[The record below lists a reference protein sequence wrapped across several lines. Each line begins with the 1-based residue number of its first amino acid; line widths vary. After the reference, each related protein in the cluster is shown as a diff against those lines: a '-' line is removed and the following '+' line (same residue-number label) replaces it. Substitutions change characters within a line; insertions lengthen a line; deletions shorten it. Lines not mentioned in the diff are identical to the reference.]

1 MSFLFCVW
9 ANQNHWQE
17 WLNMH
22 PECEF
27 SLWLLSWPEPLTR
40 LAEHAFRVWVCSP
53 VFELIRT
60 TDKIGWTCIQS
71 VSLLSSVLADWDRW
85 WDWLNMHP
93 VCESFSSIWA
103 DQNNWCKWLNMHP
116 GYELLFSEFP
126 LKSEPLR
133 RMVKHIYSEWVW
145 SLVFEQIR
153 ITDKNGWTHT
163 SREWAHSPVF

>member
-1 MSFLFCVW
+1 MF
-9 ANQNHWQE
+9 NIY
-17 WLNMH
+17 

-27 SLWLLSWPEPLTR
+27 TLQCLGWPEPLTR
-40 LAEHAFRVWVCSP
+40 LAEHSECEFTLQCMSRSEPLTRLV
-53 VFELIRT
+53 EH
-60 TDKIGWTCIQS
+60 IQS
-71 VSLLSSVLADWDRW
+71 VSLLSSVLADRNHW
-85 WDWLNMHP
+85 WDWLNMDP
-93 VCESFSSIWA
+93 ECESFSSIWA